1 MGERLLL
8 VVGKGELLLLQLLL
22 SLNLQLLQH
31 LLLLRHG
38 LERIRGPETTRNDRN
53 NEHTPV
59 FENVLLVGFLV
70 VLTDG
75 LLSLRHRLRK
85 S

>member
-38 LERIRGPETTRNDRN
+38 LERIRRSETTRNNRN
-53 NEHTPV
+53 SKYAPV

-75 LLSLRHRLRK
+75 LLSLRHRLQE